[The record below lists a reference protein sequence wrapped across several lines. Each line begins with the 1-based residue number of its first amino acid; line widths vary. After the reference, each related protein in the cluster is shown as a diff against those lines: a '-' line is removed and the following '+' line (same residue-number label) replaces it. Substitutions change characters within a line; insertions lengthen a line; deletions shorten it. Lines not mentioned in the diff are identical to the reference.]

1 MDEESKI
8 TIREELLEDFNAI
21 AQVQTK
27 EIRTLLEEF
36 EDYQLQLS
44 LELEAYKRER
54 VQRVKKQMGDNQPE
68 QLNISD
74 EEQQAT
80 TPRQTLVD
88 EERCPIASHL
98 LQEEEQPKK

>member
-8 TIREELLEDFNAI
+8 TIREELSEDFNAM
-21 AQVQTK
+21 AQLQTK

-74 EEQQAT
+74 EEQPVVGPKLTHTENQQSAK
-80 TPRQTLVD
+80 RAEQS
-88 EERCPIASHL
+88 EELEPL
-98 LQEEEQPKK
+98 